1 MSIPFP
7 PLWELYGALPKEIQR
22 LADKQFELFLTN
34 PHHPSLGFK
43 KKGEV
48 YAAEVGQSD
57 RALARKRGETH
68 FWFWIGSHEQH
79 NKLLRRMV

>member
-7 PLWELYGALPKEIQR
+7 PFWELYGALPKDIQR
-22 LADKQFELFLTN
+22 LADKQFDLFLTN

-48 YAAEVGQSD
+48 LHRRS
-57 RALARKRGETH
+57 RAILPGRRTEARGYL
-68 FWFWIGSHEQH
+68 FLVLDW
-79 NKLLRRMV
+79 VP